1 LKIKI
6 IGHNRIENDTSVN
19 FITTGNNM
27 LVVNESEREM
37 VKNKKNIKPKEIVKK
52 SFLFKLILNN

>member
-1 LKIKI
+1 
-6 IGHNRIENDTSVN
+6 
-19 FITTGNNM
+19 M